1 MKIARGSKSET
12 IPTNTLGEFMNAT
25 RRSDIATDVLTIESA
40 ADYQRLIKLLASI
53 PRPFAIAVVRPR

>member
-12 IPTNTLGEFMNAT
+12 IPTNTLGEFVSAT

-40 ADYQRLIKLLASI
+40 SDYQRLIKLLASI

>member
-1 MKIARGSKSET
+1 MKVARANKNEN
-12 IPTNTLGEFMNAT
+12 IPTHTLGEFVGAT

-40 ADYQRLIKLLASI
+40 SDYQRLIKLIASI